1 MKGEK
6 ANVAAQSDE
15 DKDNILFKK
24 LRKLINL
31 IDQLRDCGVNE
42 YIKLPRICSLGTQS
56 SGKSSVLESIV
67 GLDFLPRGDGVVTR
81 RPLEL
86 RLCHINSGDPWA
98 IFEERKGVKFTDFV
112 KVRETIEALT
122 DEVCKTDKNIVDKP
136 IVLNVYSQTCP
147 DLTLVDLPGVT
158 RVPVGNQPKNIEEIT
173 KNMAVRYIDDPL
185 TIILCVIAANSDI
198 ATSDGL
204 KLAKEI
210 DTTGSRTI
218 GVLTK
223 LDIMDA
229 GTDAR
234 KALMGE
240 EIPLKLGYVG
250 VKNRSKQDLVNKIPM
265 SEAARKE
272 KTFFKT
278 HHVYKN
284 MPPGY
289 LGTDILINKLTKI
302 YFKIIRENLPRIVK
316 AINDRVKVAEE
327 ELASLGQPMPT
338 DDAGKM
344 SMLWN
349 MLNEYCDIFRNIL
362 KGKYD
367 NKRLS
372 FLKEEG
378 GYKIKILYKKLLEE
392 FTGDYK
398 ATAGYTD
405 ENINYA
411 LTIHEGD
418 SIPGFPSVDAFI
430 YLLRPQ
436 LEKLKDPI
444 EECFQNVFQYLDYLS
459 GKILEKTF
467 TRFPQAVNDMSDLI
481 SNYLIEERDKTK
493 YIVDSVVDMEINYL
507 FTNDYEYL
515 NNFTTFL
522 PKQQRNNNM
531 PMGGGMQQQGTQGAN
546 NQMNNNMGGPGQ
558 MNMGM
563 NQERPQPPIDAK
575 NVFIREIRNRIEA
588 YFKLIVRNLRD
599 SIPKIMGN
607 YLVKEIEDNMQ
618 IKLYNK
624 LYNAREMTD
633 LLNEPESVAER
644 RKELTAL
651 IKVMRNA
658 QKIIRRDP
666 DLMTVMQI
674 DINDSDIA
682 PKEEQKPQPKT
693 DPFKKEPAKPEPA
706 LKAQPKFEP
715 SKTMPSAA
723 PQKPAADNKKKGG
736 YGNLFG

>member
-1 MKGEK
+1 MSNKK
-6 ANVAAQSDE
+6 DTSKE
-15 DKDNILFKK
+15 DQDNILFQK

-86 RLCHINSGDPWA
+86 RLCHINHGEPWA
-98 IFEERKGVKFTDFV
+98 VFEEVKGEKFTDFN
-112 KVRETIEALT
+112 KVRETIESLT
-122 DEVCKTDKNIVDKP
+122 DKVCVGEKNIVDQP

-158 RVPVGNQPKNIEEIT
+158 RVPVGKQPKNIEEIT
-173 KNMAVRYIDDPL
+173 KNMAKRYVSDPL

-210 DTTGSRTI
+210 DTGGVRTI

-234 KALMGE
+234 KALMNE

-250 VKNRSKQDLVNKIPM
+250 VKNRSKQDLVNKLPM
-265 SEAARKE
+265 SEMVKKE
-272 KTFFKT
+272 KEFFRS
-278 HHVYKN
+278 HPVYKN
-284 MPPGY
+284 MPQGY
-289 LGTDILINKLTKI
+289 LGTDILIQKLTKI
-302 YFKIIRENLPRIVK
+302 YFKIIRDNLPRIIK
-316 AINDRVKVAEE
+316 AINDRMKEAED
-327 ELASLGQPMPT
+327 ELASLGNPMPI

-344 SMLWN
+344 SLLWT
-349 MLNEYCDIFRNIL
+349 MLNEYCNIFRSVL
-362 KGKYD
+362 KGKFD

-372 FLKEEG
+372 FLKDEG

-392 FTGDYK
+392 FTDNFK
-398 ATAGYTD
+398 ATAGYKD
-405 ENINYA
+405 DDINYA

-418 SIPGFPSVDAFI
+418 SIPGFPSVDAFT
-430 YLLRPQ
+430 YLLKPQ
-436 LEKLKDPI
+436 LERLREPI
-444 EECFQNVFQYLDYLS
+444 EECFSEVYQYIDFLS

-467 TRFPQAVNDMSDLI
+467 ARFPQIINDMGDFINNFLVQ
-481 SNYLIEERDKTK
+481 EKDKTK
-493 YIVDSVVDMEINYL
+493 YLIDSVVDMEINYL
-507 FTNDYEYL
+507 FTNDYDYL
-515 NNFTTFL
+515 NNFTTFI
-522 PKQQRNNNM
+522 PKENRQAPGNNIGGQNNNKGGNNNM
-531 PMGGGMQQQGTQGAN
+531 N
-546 NQMNNNMGGPGQ
+546 N
-558 MNMGM
+558 
-563 NQERPQPPIDAK
+563 EIKPQKPLDAK
-575 NVFIREIRNRIEA
+575 NIFITEIRNRIEA

-599 SIPKIMGN
+599 SIPKVMGN
-607 YLVKEIEDNMQ
+607 FLVKEIEENMQ
-618 IKLYNK
+618 LKLYNK

-633 LLNEPESVAER
+633 LLSEPESVAER
-644 RKELTAL
+644 RKELNNM

-658 QKIIRRDP
+658 QKILRRDP

-674 DINDSDIA
+674 NINDSDITNTPENRKA
-682 PKEEQKPQPKT
+682 DEAKKASEKKANKEKEKKEEKPKAPNKT
-693 DPFKKEPAKPEPA
+693 GN
-706 LKAQPKFEP
+706 
-715 SKTMPSAA
+715 
-723 PQKPAADNKKKGG
+723 ADKKKGFS
-736 YGNLFG
+736 NLFG

>member
-1 MKGEK
+1 MSKDTG
-6 ANVAAQSDE
+6 DD
-15 DKDNILFKK
+15 DKDNVLFKK

-86 RLCHINSGDPWA
+86 RLCHINSGQPWA
-98 IFEERKGVKFTDFV
+98 VFEERKGVKFTDFV

-122 DEVCKTDKNIVDKP
+122 DEVCKTNKNIIDKP

-158 RVPVGNQPKNIEEIT
+158 RVPIGDQPKNIEQIT
-173 KNMAVRYIDDPL
+173 KDMARRYVEDPL

-204 KLAKEI
+204 MLAKDI
-210 DTTGSRTI
+210 DVAGTRTL

-229 GTDAR
+229 GTDA
-234 KALMGE
+234 KKVLMNE

-250 VKNRSKQDLVNKIPM
+250 VKNRSKQDLINKLSM
-265 SEAARKE
+265 AETQRKE
-272 KTFFKT
+272 REFFKT
-278 HHVYKN
+278 HPVYKN
-284 MPPGY
+284 LPAGH
-289 LGTDILINKLTKI
+289 LGTEVLINKLTKI
-302 YFKIIRENLPRIVK
+302 YFRIIRENLPRIVK
-316 AINDRVKVAEE
+316 AINDRVKTAEE
-327 ELASLGQPMPT
+327 ELQGLGQPMPT

-349 MLNEYCDIFRNIL
+349 MINEYCDVFRKVL
-362 KGKYD
+362 QGKYN
-367 NKRLS
+367 NKRVN
-372 FLKEEG
+372 FLEGEG
-378 GYKIKILYKKLLEE
+378 GFKIKILYKKLLEE

-444 EECFQNVFQYLDYLS
+444 EECFQEVFQYLDFLS
-459 GKILEKTF
+459 GKIMEKTF
-467 TRFPQAVNDMSDLI
+467 TRFPQAINDMTDLV
-481 SNYLIEERDKTK
+481 SNYLMEERDKTK
-493 YIVDSVVDMEINYL
+493 YLIDSVVDMEINYL
-507 FTNDYEYL
+507 FTNDYDYL
-515 NNFTTFL
+515 NNFTTFI
-522 PKQQRNNNM
+522 PKQARQSQVMNDNKGDGKGGNNNL
-531 PMGGGMQQQGTQGAN
+531 N
-546 NQMNNNMGGPGQ
+546 N
-558 MNMGM
+558 
-563 NQERPQPPIDAK
+563 EIKPQPPIDAK
-575 NVFIREIRNRIEA
+575 NIFINEIRNRIEA

-607 YLVKEIEDNMQ
+607 YLVKEIEENMQ
-618 IKLYNK
+618 LKLYNK

-633 LLNEPESVAER
+633 LLSEPESVAER
-644 RKELTAL
+644 RKELNEM

-658 QKIIRRDP
+658 QKILRRDP

-674 DINDSDIA
+674 NISDNDITNTQASKK
-682 PKEEQKPQPKT
+682 KEEPKKIEKKDSKPAEKPKA
-693 DPFKKEPAKPEPA
+693 PPAKPSPA
-706 LKAQPKFEP
+706 PEG
-715 SKTMPSAA
+715 
-723 PQKPAADNKKKGG
+723 DKKKKG

>member
-1 MKGEK
+1 MSKDTTKDTKKEEQGDDSD
-6 ANVAAQSDE
+6 NV
-15 DKDNILFKK
+15 LFKK

-31 IDQLRDCGVNE
+31 IDQLRDVGVNE

-86 RLCHINSGDPWA
+86 RLCHISTGEPWA
-98 IFEERKGVKFTDFV
+98 VFEERKGKKFTDFI

-122 DEVCKTDKNIVDKP
+122 DEVCGKDKNILDKP

-158 RVPVGNQPKNIEEIT
+158 RVPIEGQPKNIEEIT
-173 KNMAVRYIDDPL
+173 KNMAIRYIEDPL

-210 DTTGSRTI
+210 DTTGSRTL

-234 KALMGE
+234 KALMNE

-250 VKNRSKQDLVNKIPM
+250 VKNRSKLDLNNKISM
-265 SEAARKE
+265 AETAKKE
-272 KTFFKT
+272 KEFFRT
-278 HHVYKN
+278 HPVYKN
-284 MPPGY
+284 LPAGH
-289 LGTDILINKLTKI
+289 LGTNVLINKLTKI

-316 AINDRVKVAEE
+316 AINERLKTAEE
-327 ELASLGQPMPT
+327 ELAGLGQPMPT

-344 SMLWN
+344 SLLWN
-349 MLNEYCDIFRNIL
+349 MINEYCDIFRNIL
-362 KGKYD
+362 QGRYS

-372 FLKEEG
+372 FLEGEG
-378 GYKIKILYKKLLEE
+378 GFRIKKFFKDLLVE
-392 FTGDYK
+392 FTSADYK
-398 ATAGYTD
+398 ATKEYDD
-405 ENINYA
+405 EKIDYA

-444 EECFQNVFQYLDYLS
+444 EDCFNNVFQYIDYLS

-467 TRFPQAVNDMSDLI
+467 TRFPQAVNDMTDLVT
-481 SNYLIEERDKTK
+481 NYLVEERDKTK

-507 FTNDYEYL
+507 FTNDKEYL
-515 NNFTTFL
+515 ENFTAFI
-522 PKQQRNNNM
+522 PKHQRQQPQQQQMGNNNM
-531 PMGGGMQQQGTQGAN
+531 NNKGQNQGQGQQDIN
-546 NQMNNNMGGPGQ
+546 
-558 MNMGM
+558 
-563 NQERPQPPIDAK
+563 EIKPQKLDAK
-575 NVFIREIRNRIEA
+575 KLFIKEIRNRIEA

-599 SIPKIMGN
+599 MIPKIMGN
-607 YLVKEIEDNMQ
+607 YLIKEIEENMQ
-618 IKLYNK
+618 LKLYNK
-624 LYNAREMTD
+624 LYNAKEMTD

-644 RKELTAL
+644 RKELNDM

-674 DINDSDIA
+674 NINDSDITSNKETKA
-682 PKEEQKPQPKT
+682 KEE
-693 DPFKKEPAKPEPA
+693 KKDDKAKG
-706 LKAQPKFEP
+706 
-715 SKTMPSAA
+715 
-723 PQKPAADNKKKGG
+723 KKQNF
-736 YGNLFG
+736 GNLFG

>member
-1 MKGEK
+1 MSKDTG
-6 ANVAAQSDE
+6 D

-24 LRKLINL
+24 LRKLISL

-86 RLCHINSGDPWA
+86 RLCHINSGEPWA
-98 IFEERKGVKFTDFV
+98 IFEERKGQKFTDFI

-122 DEVCKTDKNIVDKP
+122 DEICNKNKNIIDKP

-158 RVPVGNQPKNIEEIT
+158 RVPIGDQPKNIEQIT
-173 KNMAVRYIDDPL
+173 KDMARRYAEDPL

-204 KLAKEI
+204 MLAKEI
-210 DTTGSRTI
+210 DTSGSRTI

-234 KALMGE
+234 KVLLNE

-250 VKNRSKQDLVNKIPM
+250 VKNRSKQDLINKLSM
-265 SEAARKE
+265 AETSRKE
-272 KTFFKT
+272 REFFKS
-278 HHVYKN
+278 HPSYKN
-284 MPPGY
+284 LPSGL
-289 LGTDILINKLTKI
+289 LGTDVLINKLTKI
-302 YFKIIRENLPRIVK
+302 YFRIIRENLPRIIK
-316 AINDRVKVAEE
+316 AINDRVKTADE
-327 ELASLGQPMPT
+327 ELQSLGQPMPT

-344 SMLWN
+344 SLLWN
-349 MLNEYCDIFRNIL
+349 MINEYCDIFRKVL
-362 KGKYD
+362 QGKCN
-367 NKRLS
+367 NKNLS
-372 FLKEEG
+372 FLEGEG
-378 GYKIKILYKKLLEE
+378 GFKIKILYKKLLEE
-392 FTGDYK
+392 FTGTYK

-444 EECFQNVFQYLDYLS
+444 EECFQNVFQYLDFLS

-467 TRFPQAVNDMSDLI
+467 TRFPQAINDMTDLVT
-481 SNYLIEERDKTK
+481 NYLIEERDKTK
-493 YIVDSVVDMEINYL
+493 YIIDSIVEMEINYL
-507 FTNDYEYL
+507 FTNDFDYL
-515 NNFTTFL
+515 NNFTTFI
-522 PKQQRNNNM
+522 PKHQRPMNPNNNT
-531 PMGGGMQQQGTQGAN
+531 GNN
-546 NQMNNNMGGPGQ
+546 NQSGQAQGSGPNQNNNDY
-558 MNMGM
+558 NFK
-563 NQERPQPPIDAK
+563 PIDAK
-575 NVFIREIRNRIEA
+575 NIFINEIRNRIEA

-607 YLVKEIEDNMQ
+607 FLVKEIQENMQ
-618 IKLYNK
+618 LKLYNK
-624 LYNAREMTD
+624 LYNAREITD
-633 LLNEPESVAER
+633 LLSEPESVAER
-644 RKELTAL
+644 RKELTEL
-651 IKVMRNA
+651 IKVMKNA

-666 DLMTVMQI
+666 DLMSVMQI
-674 DINDSDIA
+674 NINDDDITAQKPNKGKKEEPKIA
-682 PKEEQKPQPKT
+682 PPKAQEPPKGQQNKPQ
-693 DPFKKEPAKPEPA
+693 D
-706 LKAQPKFEP
+706 
-715 SKTMPSAA
+715 
-723 PQKPAADNKKKGG
+723 KKKT

>member
-1 MKGEK
+1 MSKDTG
-6 ANVAAQSDE
+6 DD
-15 DKDNILFKK
+15 DKDNVLFKK

-86 RLCHINSGDPWA
+86 RLCHINSGQPWA
-98 IFEERKGVKFTDFV
+98 VFEERKGVKFTDFV

-122 DEVCKTDKNIVDKP
+122 DEVCKTNKNIIDKP

-158 RVPVGNQPKNIEEIT
+158 RVPIGDQPKNIEQIT
-173 KNMAVRYIDDPL
+173 KDMARRYVEDPL

-204 KLAKEI
+204 MLAKDI
-210 DTTGSRTI
+210 DVAGTRTL

-229 GTDAR
+229 GTDA
-234 KALMGE
+234 KKVLMNE

-250 VKNRSKQDLVNKIPM
+250 VKNRSKQDLNNKISM
-265 SEAARKE
+265 AETQRKE
-272 KTFFKT
+272 REFFKT
-278 HHVYKN
+278 HPVYKN
-284 MPPGY
+284 LPAGH
-289 LGTDILINKLTKI
+289 LGTEVLINKLTKI
-302 YFKIIRENLPRIVK
+302 YFRIIRENLPRIVK
-316 AINDRVKVAEE
+316 AINDRVKTAEE
-327 ELASLGQPMPT
+327 ELQGLGQPMPT

-349 MLNEYCDIFRNIL
+349 MINEYCDVFRKVL
-362 KGKYD
+362 QGKYN
-367 NKRLS
+367 NKRVN
-372 FLKEEG
+372 FLEGEG
-378 GYKIKILYKKLLEE
+378 GFKIKILYKKLLEE

-398 ATAGYTD
+398 ATAGYND

-444 EECFQNVFQYLDYLS
+444 EECFQEVFQYLDFLS
-459 GKILEKTF
+459 GKIMEKTF
-467 TRFPQAVNDMSDLI
+467 TRFPQAINDMTDLV
-481 SNYLIEERDKTK
+481 SNYLMEERDKTK
-493 YIVDSVVDMEINYL
+493 YLIDSVVDMEINYL
-507 FTNDYEYL
+507 FTNDYDYL
-515 NNFTTFL
+515 NNFTTFI
-522 PKQQRNNNM
+522 PKQARQSQVMNDNKGDGKGGNNNL
-531 PMGGGMQQQGTQGAN
+531 N
-546 NQMNNNMGGPGQ
+546 N
-558 MNMGM
+558 
-563 NQERPQPPIDAK
+563 EIKPQPPIDAK
-575 NVFIREIRNRIEA
+575 NIFINEIRNRIEA

-607 YLVKEIEDNMQ
+607 YLVKEIEENMQ
-618 IKLYNK
+618 LKLYNK

-633 LLNEPESVAER
+633 LLSEPESVAER
-644 RKELTAL
+644 RKELNDM

-658 QKIIRRDP
+658 QKILRRDP

-674 DINDSDIA
+674 NISDNDITSTQA
-682 PKEEQKPQPKT
+682 SKKKEEPKKIEKKDSKPAEKPKA
-693 DPFKKEPAKPEPA
+693 PPAKPSPA
-706 LKAQPKFEP
+706 PEG
-715 SKTMPSAA
+715 
-723 PQKPAADNKKKGG
+723 DKKKKG

>member
-1 MKGEK
+1 MSKDTG
-6 ANVAAQSDE
+6 DD
-15 DKDNILFKK
+15 DKDNVLFKK

-86 RLCHINSGDPWA
+86 RLCHINSGQPWA
-98 IFEERKGVKFTDFV
+98 VFEERKGVKFTDFV

-122 DEVCKTDKNIVDKP
+122 DEVCKTNKNIIDKP

-158 RVPVGNQPKNIEEIT
+158 RVPIGDQPKNIEQIT
-173 KNMAVRYIDDPL
+173 KDMARRYVEDPL

-204 KLAKEI
+204 MLAKDI
-210 DTTGSRTI
+210 DVAGTRTL

-229 GTDAR
+229 GTDA
-234 KALMGE
+234 KKVLMNE

-250 VKNRSKQDLVNKIPM
+250 VKNRSKQDLNNKISM
-265 SEAARKE
+265 AETQRKE
-272 KTFFKT
+272 REFFKS
-278 HHVYKN
+278 HPVYKN
-284 MPPGY
+284 LPAGH
-289 LGTDILINKLTKI
+289 LGTEVLINKLTKI
-302 YFKIIRENLPRIVK
+302 YFRIIRENLPRIVK
-316 AINDRVKVAEE
+316 AINDRVKTAEE
-327 ELASLGQPMPT
+327 ELQSLGQPMPT

-349 MLNEYCDIFRNIL
+349 MINEYCDVFRKVL
-362 KGKYD
+362 QGKYN
-367 NKRLS
+367 NKRVN
-372 FLKEEG
+372 FLEGEG
-378 GYKIKILYKKLLEE
+378 GFKIKILYKKLLEE
-392 FTGDYK
+392 FTDNYK

-444 EECFQNVFQYLDYLS
+444 EECFQEVFQYLDFLS
-459 GKILEKTF
+459 GKIMEKTF
-467 TRFPQAVNDMSDLI
+467 TRFPQAINDMTDLV
-481 SNYLIEERDKTK
+481 SNYLMEERDKTK
-493 YIVDSVVDMEINYL
+493 YLIDSVVDMEINYL
-507 FTNDYEYL
+507 FTNDYDYL
-515 NNFTTFL
+515 NNFTTFI
-522 PKQQRNNNM
+522 PKQKPNQN
-531 PMGGGMQQQGTQGAN
+531 PGGSNDGK
-546 NQMNNNMGGPGQ
+546 GG
-558 MNMGM
+558 NI
-563 NQERPQPPIDAK
+563 NDNKPQPPIDAK
-575 NVFIREIRNRIEA
+575 NIFINEIRNRIEA

-607 YLVKEIEDNMQ
+607 YLVKEIEENMQ
-618 IKLYNK
+618 LKLYNK

-633 LLNEPESVAER
+633 LLSEPESVAER
-644 RKELTAL
+644 RKELNDM
-651 IKVMRNA
+651 IKVMKNA
-658 QKIIRRDP
+658 QKILRRDP

-674 DINDSDIA
+674 NISDSDITNTTA
-682 PKEEQKPQPKT
+682 SKKKEKEEPKKPE
-693 DPFKKEPAKPEPA
+693 KKETKPPAEKPKAPA
-706 LKAQPKFEP
+706 QNPLKP
-715 SKTMPSAA
+715 SPGAT
-723 PQKPAADNKKKGG
+723 DDKKKKG

>member
-1 MKGEK
+1 MSKDTG
-6 ANVAAQSDE
+6 D

-24 LRKLINL
+24 LRKLISL

-86 RLCHINSGDPWA
+86 RLCHINSGEPWA
-98 IFEERKGVKFTDFV
+98 IFEERKGTKFTDFI

-122 DEVCKTDKNIVDKP
+122 DEVCSKNKNIIDKP

-158 RVPVGNQPKNIEEIT
+158 RVPIGDQPKNIEQIT
-173 KNMAVRYIDDPL
+173 KDMARRYAEDPL

-204 KLAKEI
+204 MLAKEI
-210 DTTGSRTI
+210 DTSGSRTI

-234 KALMGE
+234 RVLLNE

-250 VKNRSKQDLVNKIPM
+250 VKNRSKQDLINKLSM
-265 SEAARKE
+265 AETSRKE
-272 KTFFKT
+272 REFFKS
-278 HHVYKN
+278 HPAYKN
-284 MPPGY
+284 LPAGH
-289 LGTDILINKLTKI
+289 LGTDVLINKLTKI
-302 YFKIIRENLPRIVK
+302 YFRIIRENLPRIIK
-316 AINDRVKVAEE
+316 AINDRVKTAEE
-327 ELASLGQPMPT
+327 ELQSLGQPMHT

-344 SMLWN
+344 SLLWN
-349 MLNEYCDIFRNIL
+349 MINEYCDIFRKVL
-362 KGKYD
+362 QGKC
-367 NKRLS
+367 NAKNTS
-372 FLKEEG
+372 FLDGEG
-378 GYKIKILYKKLLEE
+378 GFKIKILYKKLLEQ

-444 EECFQNVFQYLDYLS
+444 EECFQNVFQYLDFLS

-467 TRFPQAVNDMSDLI
+467 TRFPQAINDMTDLVT
-481 SNYLIEERDKTK
+481 NYLIEERDKTK
-493 YIVDSVVDMEINYL
+493 YLIDSVVEMEINYL
-507 FTNDYEYL
+507 FTNDYDYL
-515 NNFTTFL
+515 NNYTTFI
-522 PKQQRNNNM
+522 PKHQRPQQ
-531 PMGGGMQQQGTQGAN
+531 
-546 NQMNNNMGGPGQ
+546 NNMGNNNQGQVPGQ
-558 MNMGM
+558 NQANMN
-563 NQERPQPPIDAK
+563 NEIKPVPPIDAK
-575 NVFIREIRNRIEA
+575 NIFIKEIRNRIEA

-607 YLVKEIEDNMQ
+607 FLVKEIQENMQ
-618 IKLYNK
+618 LKLYNK

-633 LLNEPESVAER
+633 LLSEPESVAER
-644 RKELTAL
+644 RKELTEL

-674 DINDSDIA
+674 NINDSDITAQQPSKQKEEPKKDTKKTA
-682 PKEEQKPQPKT
+682 PKPELFKTTVEQPKQTTQKT
-693 DPFKKEPAKPEPA
+693 DA
-706 LKAQPKFEP
+706 
-715 SKTMPSAA
+715 
-723 PQKPAADNKKKGG
+723 KKKN

>member
-1 MKGEK
+1 MSKDTG
-6 ANVAAQSDE
+6 D

-86 RLCHINSGDPWA
+86 RLCHINHGEPWA
-98 IFEERKGVKFTDFV
+98 IFEERKGVKFTDFI

-122 DEVCKTDKNIVDKP
+122 DEVCKTEKNIVDKP

-147 DLTLVDLPGVT
+147 DLTLVHLPGVT
-158 RVPVGNQPKNIEEIT
+158 RVPVGKQPKNIEQIT
-173 KNMAVRYIDDPL
+173 KEMARRYIEDPL

-210 DTTGSRTI
+210 DTSGTRTL

-229 GTDAR
+229 GTDAK
-234 KALMGE
+234 KALLNE
-240 EIPLKLGYVG
+240 EIPLRLGYVG
-250 VKNRSKQDLVNKIPM
+250 VKNRSKQDLNNKLSM
-265 SEAARKE
+265 AESSRKE
-272 KTFFKT
+272 REFFKS
-278 HHVYKN
+278 HPVYKN
-284 MPPGY
+284 LPAGH
-289 LGTDILINKLTKI
+289 LGTDVLINKLTKI
-302 YFKIIRENLPRIVK
+302 YFKIIRENLPRIIK
-316 AINDRVKVAEE
+316 AINDRVKQAEE
-327 ELASLGQPMPT
+327 ELQGLGQPMPT

-344 SMLWN
+344 SLLWN
-349 MLNEYCDIFRNIL
+349 MINEYCDIFRNIL
-362 KGKYD
+362 QGKYN
-367 NKRLS
+367 NKRLT
-372 FLKEEG
+372 FLEGEG
-378 GYKIKILYKKLLEE
+378 GFKIKILYKKLLEE

-398 ATAGYTD
+398 ATNGYSD
-405 ENINYA
+405 EDINYA

-436 LEKLKDPI
+436 LEKLREPI
-444 EECFQNVFQYLDYLS
+444 EECFNNVFQYLDFLS

-467 TRFPQAVNDMSDLI
+467 IRFPQAINDLTDLVT
-481 SNYLIEERDKTK
+481 NYLLEEREKTK
-493 YIVDSVVDMEINYL
+493 YLVDSIVDMEINYL
-507 FTNDYEYL
+507 FTNDPEYL
-515 NNFTTFL
+515 NNFTTFI
-522 PKQQRNNNM
+522 PKHQRQQMNQNNNQ
-531 PMGGGMQQQGTQGAN
+531 PNN
-546 NQMNNNMGGPGQ
+546 NQMNN
-558 MNMGM
+558 
-563 NQERPQPPIDAK
+563 EIKPQPPIDGK
-575 NVFIREIRNRIEA
+575 TLFIKEIRNRIEA

-607 YLVKEIEDNMQ
+607 FLVKEIEDNMQ
-618 IKLYNK
+618 LKLYNK

-633 LLNEPESVAER
+633 LLSEPESIAER
-644 RKELTAL
+644 RKELNEL

-666 DLMTVMQI
+666 DLMSVMEI
-674 DINDSDIA
+674 NINDSDITGTQNQKA
-682 PKEEQKPQPKT
+682 EKRQSKLDLSQTKTLQHTNEPPKLAVNKNNSTKKPT
-693 DPFKKEPAKPEPA
+693 
-706 LKAQPKFEP
+706 
-715 SKTMPSAA
+715 
-723 PQKPAADNKKKGG
+723 

>member
-1 MKGEK
+1 MSKDT
-6 ANVAAQSDE
+6 NDE
-15 DKDNILFKK
+15 NDNILFKK

-42 YIKLPRICSLGTQS
+42 YIKLPRICSFGTQS

-86 RLCHINSGDPWA
+86 RLCHINSGQPWA
-98 IFEERKGVKFTDFV
+98 IFEERKGKKFTDFIE
-112 KVRETIEALT
+112 VRKTIEALT
-122 DEVCKTDKNIVDKP
+122 DEVCGKECNILDKP

-158 RVPVGNQPKNIEEIT
+158 RVPIKGQPANIEEVT
-173 KNMAVRYIDDPL
+173 KNMCRRYADDPL

-210 DTTGSRTI
+210 DTTGSRTL

-234 KALMGE
+234 KALMNE

-250 VKNRSKQDLVNKIPM
+250 VKNRSKQDLIDKIPM
-265 SEAARKE
+265 AEASRKE
-272 KTFFKT
+272 REFFKS
-278 HHVYKN
+278 HPAYKN
-284 MPPGY
+284 LPAGH
-289 LGTDILINKLTKI
+289 LGTDVLINKLTKI
-302 YFKIIRENLPRIVK
+302 YFRIIRENLPRIIK
-316 AINDRVKVAEE
+316 AINDRVKTAEE
-327 ELASLGQPMPT
+327 ELAGLGQPMPT

-344 SMLWN
+344 SLLWN
-349 MLNEYCDIFRNIL
+349 MINEYCDIFRKVLQGKFNN
-362 KGKYD
+362 KGQ
-367 NKRLS
+367 S
-372 FLKEEG
+372 FLEGEG
-378 GYKIKILYKKLLEE
+378 GFKIKILYKKLLEE
-392 FTGDYK
+392 FTGNYK
-398 ATAGYTD
+398 ATAGYKD
-405 ENINYA
+405 EEINYA

-444 EECFQNVFQYLDYLS
+444 EECFQEVFQYLDFLS

-467 TRFPQAVNDMSDLI
+467 TRFPQAVNDMSDLV
-481 SNYLIEERDKTK
+481 SNYLMEERDKTK
-493 YIVDSVVDMEINYL
+493 YLIDSIVEMEINYL
-507 FTNDYEYL
+507 FTNDYDYL
-515 NNFTTFL
+515 NNYTTFI
-522 PKQQRNNNM
+522 PKQSQQNMSNSPSGSDINNKNNINNNNNM
-531 PMGGGMQQQGTQGAN
+531 NNDIKPQQ
-546 NQMNNNMGGPGQ
+546 PF
-558 MNMGM
+558 
-563 NQERPQPPIDAK
+563 DAK
-575 NVFIREIRNRIEA
+575 TIFIKEIRNRIEA

-607 YLVKEIEDNMQ
+607 FLVKEIQENMQ
-618 IKLYNK
+618 LKLYNK

-633 LLNEPESVAER
+633 LLNEPESIAER
-644 RKELTAL
+644 RKELNDM

-674 DINDSDIA
+674 NINDSDIT
-682 PKEEQKPQPKT
+682 PSKPEKENKKKEEKKQPIEKKDSKPVSEKPK
-693 DPFKKEPAKPEPA
+693 PATPA
-706 LKAQPKFEP
+706 LKP
-715 SKTMPSAA
+715 
-723 PQKPAADNKKKGG
+723 PAGGEKKKNF
-736 YGNLFG
+736 GNLFG

>member
-1 MKGEK
+1 MSKDTG
-6 ANVAAQSDE
+6 DD
-15 DKDNILFKK
+15 DKDNVLFKK

-86 RLCHINSGDPWA
+86 RLCHINSGQPWA
-98 IFEERKGVKFTDFV
+98 VFEERKGVKFTDFV

-122 DEVCKTDKNIVDKP
+122 DEVCKTNKNIIDKP

-158 RVPVGNQPKNIEEIT
+158 RVPIGDQPKNIEQIT
-173 KNMAVRYIDDPL
+173 KDMARRYVEDPL

-204 KLAKEI
+204 MLAKDI
-210 DTTGSRTI
+210 DVAGTRTL

-229 GTDAR
+229 GTDA
-234 KALMGE
+234 KKVLMNE

-250 VKNRSKQDLVNKIPM
+250 VKNRSKQDLNNKISM
-265 SEAARKE
+265 AETQRKE
-272 KTFFKT
+272 REFFKT
-278 HHVYKN
+278 HPVYKN
-284 MPPGY
+284 LPAGH
-289 LGTDILINKLTKI
+289 LGTEVLINKLTKI
-302 YFKIIRENLPRIVK
+302 YFRIIRENLPRIVK
-316 AINDRVKVAEE
+316 AINDRVKTAEE
-327 ELASLGQPMPT
+327 ELQGLGQPMPT

-349 MLNEYCDIFRNIL
+349 MINEYCDVFRKVL
-362 KGKYD
+362 QGKYN
-367 NKRLS
+367 NKRVN
-372 FLKEEG
+372 FLEGEG
-378 GYKIKILYKKLLEE
+378 GFKIKILYKKLLEE

-444 EECFQNVFQYLDYLS
+444 EECFQEVFQYLDFLS
-459 GKILEKTF
+459 GKIMEKTF
-467 TRFPQAVNDMSDLI
+467 TRFPQAINDMTDLV
-481 SNYLIEERDKTK
+481 SNYLMEERDKTK
-493 YIVDSVVDMEINYL
+493 YLIDSVVDMEINYL
-507 FTNDYEYL
+507 FTNDYDYL
-515 NNFTTFL
+515 NNFTTFI
-522 PKQQRNNNM
+522 PKQTRQSQVMNDNKGDGKGGNNNL
-531 PMGGGMQQQGTQGAN
+531 N
-546 NQMNNNMGGPGQ
+546 N
-558 MNMGM
+558 
-563 NQERPQPPIDAK
+563 EIKPQPPIDAK
-575 NVFIREIRNRIEA
+575 NIFINEIRNRIEA

-607 YLVKEIEDNMQ
+607 YLVKEIEENMQ
-618 IKLYNK
+618 LKLYNK

-633 LLNEPESVAER
+633 LLSEPESVAER
-644 RKELTAL
+644 RKELNEM

-658 QKIIRRDP
+658 QKILRRDP

-674 DINDSDIA
+674 NISDNDITSTQA
-682 PKEEQKPQPKT
+682 SKKKEEPKKIEKKDSKPVAEKPKA
-693 DPFKKEPAKPEPA
+693 PPAKPSPA
-706 LKAQPKFEP
+706 PEE
-715 SKTMPSAA
+715 
-723 PQKPAADNKKKGG
+723 NKKKKG

>member
-1 MKGEK
+1 MSKDTGEYND
-6 ANVAAQSDE
+6 NV
-15 DKDNILFKK
+15 LFKK

-86 RLCHINSGDPWA
+86 RLNHINSGEPWA
-98 IFEERKGVKFTDFV
+98 IFEERKGTKFTDFI

-122 DEVCKTDKNIVDKP
+122 DEVCKTNKNIVDKP
-136 IVLNVYSQTCP
+136 IVLNVYSKTCP

-158 RVPVGNQPKNIEEIT
+158 RVPIGDQPKNIEQIT
-173 KNMAVRYIDDPL
+173 KDMCRRYAEDPL

-204 KLAKEI
+204 MLAKEI

-229 GTDAR
+229 GTDA
-234 KALMGE
+234 KKTLMNE
-240 EIPLKLGYVG
+240 EIPLRLGYVG
-250 VKNRSKQDLVNKIPM
+250 VKNRSKQDLINKLSM
-265 SEAARKE
+265 EETTRKE
-272 KTFFKT
+272 KEFFKS
-278 HHVYKN
+278 HPVYKN
-284 MPPGY
+284 IPPGH
-289 LGTDILINKLTKI
+289 LGTDVLINKLTKI
-302 YFKIIRENLPRIVK
+302 YFKIIRENLPRIIK
-316 AINDRVKVAEE
+316 AINERLKTAEE
-327 ELASLGQPMPT
+327 ELQGLGQPMPT

-349 MLNEYCDIFRNIL
+349 MINEYCDIFRKVL
-362 KGKYD
+362 QGKYN
-367 NKRLS
+367 NKRLN
-372 FLKEEG
+372 FLEGEG
-378 GYKIKILYKKLLEE
+378 GFKIKILYKKLLEE

-398 ATAGYTD
+398 ATKGYTD

-444 EECFQNVFQYLDYLS
+444 EECFQNVFQYLDFLS

-467 TRFPQAVNDMSDLI
+467 TRFPQAINDMTDLVT
-481 SNYLIEERDKTK
+481 NYLIEERDKTK
-493 YIVDSVVDMEINYL
+493 YLIDSVVEMEINYL
-507 FTNDYEYL
+507 FTNDAEYL
-515 NNFTTFL
+515 NNFTTFI
-522 PKQQRNNNM
+522 PKNQRPVAPNN
-531 PMGGGMQQQGTQGAN
+531 PPGQPGQPGQGAGN
-546 NQMNNNMGGPGQ
+546 NQN
-558 MNMGM
+558 
-563 NQERPQPPIDAK
+563 EIRPQPPIDAK
-575 NVFIREIRNRIEA
+575 TLFVKEIRNRIEA

-599 SIPKIMGN
+599 SIPKLMGN
-607 YLVKEIEDNMQ
+607 YLIKEIEENMQ
-618 IKLYNK
+618 LKLYNK
-624 LYNAREMTD
+624 LYNAREITD
-633 LLNEPESVAER
+633 LLSEPESVAER
-644 RKELTAL
+644 RKELNDM

-666 DLMTVMQI
+666 DLMSVMQI
-674 DINDSDIA
+674 NINDEDI
-682 PKEEQKPQPKT
+682 T
-693 DPFKKEPAKPEPA
+693 
-706 LKAQPKFEP
+706 
-715 SKTMPSAA
+715 SH
-723 PQKPAADNKKKGG
+723 AADNKGKKEEPKKEAPKTTAPAKPALTKNPSTGGKKGG

>member
-1 MKGEK
+1 MSKDT
-6 ANVAAQSDE
+6 NDE
-15 DKDNILFKK
+15 NDNILFKK

-42 YIKLPRICSLGTQS
+42 YIKLPRICSFGTQS

-86 RLCHINSGDPWA
+86 RLCHINSGQPWA
-98 IFEERKGVKFTDFV
+98 IFEERKGKKFTDFIE
-112 KVRETIEALT
+112 VRKTIEALT
-122 DEVCKTDKNIVDKP
+122 DEVCGKECNILDKP

-158 RVPVGNQPKNIEEIT
+158 RVPIKGQPANIEEVT
-173 KNMAVRYIDDPL
+173 KNMCRRYADDPL

-210 DTTGSRTI
+210 DTTGSRTL

-234 KALMGE
+234 KALMNE

-250 VKNRSKQDLVNKIPM
+250 VKNRSKQDLIDKIPM
-265 SEAARKE
+265 AEASRKE
-272 KTFFKT
+272 REFFKS
-278 HHVYKN
+278 HPAYKN
-284 MPPGY
+284 LPAGH
-289 LGTDILINKLTKI
+289 LGTDVLINKLTKI
-302 YFKIIRENLPRIVK
+302 YFRIIRENLPRIIK
-316 AINDRVKVAEE
+316 AINDRVKTAEE
-327 ELASLGQPMPT
+327 ELAGLGQPMPT

-344 SMLWN
+344 SLLWN
-349 MLNEYCDIFRNIL
+349 MINEYCDIFRKVLQGKFNN
-362 KGKYD
+362 KGQ
-367 NKRLS
+367 S
-372 FLKEEG
+372 FLEGEG
-378 GYKIKILYKKLLEE
+378 GFKIKILYKKLLEE
-392 FTGDYK
+392 FTGNYK
-398 ATAGYTD
+398 ATAGYRD
-405 ENINYA
+405 EDINYA

-444 EECFQNVFQYLDYLS
+444 EECFQEVFQYLDFLS

-467 TRFPQAVNDMSDLI
+467 TRFPQAVNDMSDLV
-481 SNYLIEERDKTK
+481 SNYLMEERDKTK
-493 YIVDSVVDMEINYL
+493 YLIDSIVEMEINYL
-507 FTNDYEYL
+507 FTNDYDYL
-515 NNFTTFL
+515 NNYTTFI
-522 PKQQRNNNM
+522 PKQSQQNMSNSPSGSDINNKNNINNNNNM
-531 PMGGGMQQQGTQGAN
+531 NNEIKPQQ
-546 NQMNNNMGGPGQ
+546 PF
-558 MNMGM
+558 
-563 NQERPQPPIDAK
+563 DAK
-575 NVFIREIRNRIEA
+575 TIFIKEIRNRIEA

-607 YLVKEIEDNMQ
+607 FLVKEIQENMQ
-618 IKLYNK
+618 LKLYNK

-633 LLNEPESVAER
+633 LLNEPESIAER
-644 RKELTAL
+644 RKELNDM

-674 DINDSDIA
+674 NINDSDIT
-682 PKEEQKPQPKT
+682 PSKPEKEHKKKEEKKQPIEKKDSKPVSEKI
-693 DPFKKEPAKPEPA
+693 KPATPA
-706 LKAQPKFEP
+706 LKP
-715 SKTMPSAA
+715 
-723 PQKPAADNKKKGG
+723 PAGGEKKKTF
-736 YGNLFG
+736 GNLFG

>member
-1 MKGEK
+1 MSKDT
-6 ANVAAQSDE
+6 NDE
-15 DKDNILFKK
+15 NDNILFKK

-42 YIKLPRICSLGTQS
+42 YIKLPRICSFGTQS

-86 RLCHINSGDPWA
+86 RLCHINSGQPWA
-98 IFEERKGVKFTDFV
+98 IFEERKGKKFTDFIE
-112 KVRETIEALT
+112 VRKTIEALT
-122 DEVCKTDKNIVDKP
+122 DEVCGKECNILDKP

-158 RVPVGNQPKNIEEIT
+158 RVPIKGQPANIEEVT
-173 KNMAVRYIDDPL
+173 KNMCRRYADDPL

-210 DTTGSRTI
+210 DTTGSRTL

-234 KALMGE
+234 KALMNE

-250 VKNRSKQDLVNKIPM
+250 VKNRSKQDLIDKIPM
-265 SEAARKE
+265 AEASRKE
-272 KTFFKT
+272 REFFKS
-278 HHVYKN
+278 HPAYKN
-284 MPPGY
+284 LPAGH
-289 LGTDILINKLTKI
+289 LGTDVLINKLTKI
-302 YFKIIRENLPRIVK
+302 YFRIIRENLPRIIK
-316 AINDRVKVAEE
+316 AINDRVKTAEE
-327 ELASLGQPMPT
+327 ELAGLGQPMPT

-344 SMLWN
+344 SLLWN
-349 MLNEYCDIFRNIL
+349 MINEYCDIFRKVLQGKFNN
-362 KGKYD
+362 KGQ
-367 NKRLS
+367 S
-372 FLKEEG
+372 FLEGEG
-378 GYKIKILYKKLLEE
+378 GFKIKILYKKLLEE
-392 FTGDYK
+392 FTGNYK
-398 ATAGYTD
+398 ATAGYRD
-405 ENINYA
+405 EDINYA

-444 EECFQNVFQYLDYLS
+444 EECFQEVFQYLDFLS

-467 TRFPQAVNDMSDLI
+467 TRFPQAVNDMSDLV
-481 SNYLIEERDKTK
+481 SNYLMEERDKTK
-493 YIVDSVVDMEINYL
+493 YLIDSIVEMEINYL
-507 FTNDYEYL
+507 FTNDYDYL
-515 NNFTTFL
+515 NNYTTFI
-522 PKQQRNNNM
+522 PKQSQQNMSNSPSGSDINNKNNINNNNNM
-531 PMGGGMQQQGTQGAN
+531 NNEIKPQQ
-546 NQMNNNMGGPGQ
+546 PF
-558 MNMGM
+558 
-563 NQERPQPPIDAK
+563 DAK
-575 NVFIREIRNRIEA
+575 TIFIKEIRNRIEA

-607 YLVKEIEDNMQ
+607 FLVKEIQENMQ
-618 IKLYNK
+618 LKLYNK

-633 LLNEPESVAER
+633 LLNEPESIAER
-644 RKELTAL
+644 RKELNDM

-674 DINDSDIA
+674 NINDSDIT
-682 PKEEQKPQPKT
+682 PSKPEKENKKKEEKKQPIEKKDSKPVSEKPK
-693 DPFKKEPAKPEPA
+693 PATPA
-706 LKAQPKFEP
+706 LKP
-715 SKTMPSAA
+715 
-723 PQKPAADNKKKGG
+723 PAGGEKKKNF
-736 YGNLFG
+736 GNLFG

>member
-1 MKGEK
+1 MSKDTG
-6 ANVAAQSDE
+6 DD
-15 DKDNILFKK
+15 DKDNVLFKK

-86 RLCHINSGDPWA
+86 RLCHINSGQPWA
-98 IFEERKGVKFTDFV
+98 VFEERKGVKFTDFV

-122 DEVCKTDKNIVDKP
+122 DEVCKTNKNIIDKP

-158 RVPVGNQPKNIEEIT
+158 RVPIGDQPKNIEQIT
-173 KNMAVRYIDDPL
+173 KDMARRYVEDPL

-204 KLAKEI
+204 MLAKDI
-210 DTTGSRTI
+210 DVAGTRTL

-229 GTDAR
+229 GTDA
-234 KALMGE
+234 KKVLMNE

-250 VKNRSKQDLVNKIPM
+250 VKNRSKQDLNNKISM
-265 SEAARKE
+265 AETQRKE
-272 KTFFKT
+272 REFFKT
-278 HHVYKN
+278 HPVYKN
-284 MPPGY
+284 LPAGH
-289 LGTDILINKLTKI
+289 LGTEVLINKLTKI
-302 YFKIIRENLPRIVK
+302 YFRIIRENLPRIVK
-316 AINDRVKVAEE
+316 AINDRVKTAEE
-327 ELASLGQPMPT
+327 ELQGLGQPMPT

-349 MLNEYCDIFRNIL
+349 MINEYCDVFRKVL
-362 KGKYD
+362 QGKYN
-367 NKRLS
+367 NKRVN
-372 FLKEEG
+372 FLEGEG
-378 GYKIKILYKKLLEE
+378 GFKIKILYKKLLEE

-398 ATAGYTD
+398 ATAGYND

-444 EECFQNVFQYLDYLS
+444 EECFQEVFQYLDFLS
-459 GKILEKTF
+459 GKIMEKTF
-467 TRFPQAVNDMSDLI
+467 TRFPQAINDMTDLV
-481 SNYLIEERDKTK
+481 SNYLMEERDKTK
-493 YIVDSVVDMEINYL
+493 YLIDSVVDMEINYL
-507 FTNDYEYL
+507 FTNDYDYL
-515 NNFTTFL
+515 NDN
-522 PKQQRNNNM
+522 KGDGKGGNNNL
-531 PMGGGMQQQGTQGAN
+531 N
-546 NQMNNNMGGPGQ
+546 N
-558 MNMGM
+558 
-563 NQERPQPPIDAK
+563 EIKPQPPIDAK
-575 NVFIREIRNRIEA
+575 NIFINEIRNRIEA

-607 YLVKEIEDNMQ
+607 YLVKEIEENMQ
-618 IKLYNK
+618 LKLYNK

-633 LLNEPESVAER
+633 LLSEPESVAER
-644 RKELTAL
+644 RKELNEM

-658 QKIIRRDP
+658 QKILRRDP

-674 DINDSDIA
+674 NISDNDITSTQA
-682 PKEEQKPQPKT
+682 SKKKEEPKKIEKKDSKPAEKPKA
-693 DPFKKEPAKPEPA
+693 PPAKPSPA
-706 LKAQPKFEP
+706 PEG
-715 SKTMPSAA
+715 
-723 PQKPAADNKKKGG
+723 DKKKKG

>member
-1 MKGEK
+1 MSKDTG
-6 ANVAAQSDE
+6 DD
-15 DKDNILFKK
+15 DKDNVLFKK

-86 RLCHINSGDPWA
+86 RLCHINSGQPWA
-98 IFEERKGVKFTDFV
+98 VFEERKGVKFTDFV

-122 DEVCKTDKNIVDKP
+122 DEVCKTNKNIIDKP

-158 RVPVGNQPKNIEEIT
+158 RVPIGDQPKNIEQIT
-173 KNMAVRYIDDPL
+173 KDMARRYVEDPL

-204 KLAKEI
+204 MLAKDI
-210 DTTGSRTI
+210 DVAGTRTL

-229 GTDAR
+229 GTDA
-234 KALMGE
+234 KKVLMNE

-250 VKNRSKQDLVNKIPM
+250 VKNRSKQDLNNKISM
-265 SEAARKE
+265 AETQRKE
-272 KTFFKT
+272 REFFKT
-278 HHVYKN
+278 HPVYKN
-284 MPPGY
+284 LPAGH
-289 LGTDILINKLTKI
+289 LGTEVLINKLTKI
-302 YFKIIRENLPRIVK
+302 YFRIIRENLPRIVK
-316 AINDRVKVAEE
+316 AINDRVKTAEE
-327 ELASLGQPMPT
+327 ELQGLGQPMPT

-349 MLNEYCDIFRNIL
+349 MINEYCDVFRKVL
-362 KGKYD
+362 QGKYN
-367 NKRLS
+367 NKRVN
-372 FLKEEG
+372 FLEGEG
-378 GYKIKILYKKLLEE
+378 GFKIKILYKKLLEE

-398 ATAGYTD
+398 ATAGYND

-444 EECFQNVFQYLDYLS
+444 EECFQEVFQYLDFLS
-459 GKILEKTF
+459 GKIMEKTF
-467 TRFPQAVNDMSDLI
+467 TRFPQAINDMTDLV
-481 SNYLIEERDKTK
+481 SNYLMEERDKTK
-493 YIVDSVVDMEINYL
+493 YLIDSVVDMEINYL
-507 FTNDYEYL
+507 FTNDYDYL
-515 NNFTTFL
+515 NNFTTFI
-522 PKQQRNNNM
+522 PKQARQSQVMNDNKGDGKGGNTNLNN
-531 PMGGGMQQQGTQGAN
+531 
-546 NQMNNNMGGPGQ
+546 
-558 MNMGM
+558 
-563 NQERPQPPIDAK
+563 EIKPQPPIDAK
-575 NVFIREIRNRIEA
+575 NIFINEIRNRIEA

-607 YLVKEIEDNMQ
+607 YLVKEIEENMQ
-618 IKLYNK
+618 LKLYNK

-633 LLNEPESVAER
+633 LLSEPESVAER
-644 RKELTAL
+644 RKELNEM

-658 QKIIRRDP
+658 QKILRRDP

-674 DINDSDIA
+674 NISDNDITSTQA
-682 PKEEQKPQPKT
+682 SKKKEEPKKIEKKDSKPAEKPKA
-693 DPFKKEPAKPEPA
+693 PPAKPSPA
-706 LKAQPKFEP
+706 PEG
-715 SKTMPSAA
+715 
-723 PQKPAADNKKKGG
+723 DKKKKG

>member
-1 MKGEK
+1 MSKDTG
-6 ANVAAQSDE
+6 DD
-15 DKDNILFKK
+15 DKDNVLFKK

-86 RLCHINSGDPWA
+86 RLCHINSGQPWA
-98 IFEERKGVKFTDFV
+98 VFEERKGVKFTDFV

-122 DEVCKTDKNIVDKP
+122 DEVCKTNKNIIDKP

-158 RVPVGNQPKNIEEIT
+158 RVPIGDQPKNIEQIT
-173 KNMAVRYIDDPL
+173 KDMARRYVEDPL

-204 KLAKEI
+204 MLAKDI
-210 DTTGSRTI
+210 DVAGTRTL

-229 GTDAR
+229 GTDA
-234 KALMGE
+234 KKVLMNE

-250 VKNRSKQDLVNKIPM
+250 VKNRSKQDLNNKISM
-265 SEAARKE
+265 AETQRKE
-272 KTFFKT
+272 REFFKT
-278 HHVYKN
+278 HPVYKN
-284 MPPGY
+284 LPAGH
-289 LGTDILINKLTKI
+289 LGTEVLINKLTKI
-302 YFKIIRENLPRIVK
+302 YFRIIRENLPRIVK
-316 AINDRVKVAEE
+316 AINDRVKTAEE
-327 ELASLGQPMPT
+327 ELQGLGQPMPT

-349 MLNEYCDIFRNIL
+349 MINEYCDVFRKVL
-362 KGKYD
+362 QGKYN
-367 NKRLS
+367 NKRVN
-372 FLKEEG
+372 FLEGEG
-378 GYKIKILYKKLLEE
+378 GFKIKILYKKLLEE

-398 ATAGYTD
+398 ATAGYSD

-444 EECFQNVFQYLDYLS
+444 EECFQEVFQYLDFLS
-459 GKILEKTF
+459 GKIMEKTF
-467 TRFPQAVNDMSDLI
+467 TRFPQAINDMTDLV
-481 SNYLIEERDKTK
+481 SNYLMEERDKTK
-493 YIVDSVVDMEINYL
+493 YLIDSVVDMEINYL
-507 FTNDYEYL
+507 FTNDYDYL
-515 NNFTTFL
+515 NNFTTFI
-522 PKQQRNNNM
+522 PKQTRQSQVMNDNKGDGKGGNNNL
-531 PMGGGMQQQGTQGAN
+531 N
-546 NQMNNNMGGPGQ
+546 N
-558 MNMGM
+558 
-563 NQERPQPPIDAK
+563 EIKPQPPIDAK
-575 NVFIREIRNRIEA
+575 NIFINEIRNRIEA

-607 YLVKEIEDNMQ
+607 YLVKEIEENMQ
-618 IKLYNK
+618 LKLYNK

-633 LLNEPESVAER
+633 LLSEPESVAER
-644 RKELTAL
+644 RKELNDM

-658 QKIIRRDP
+658 QKILRRDP

-674 DINDSDIA
+674 NISDNDITGTQASKK
-682 PKEEQKPQPKT
+682 KEEPKKIEKKDSKPVVEKPKA
-693 DPFKKEPAKPEPA
+693 PPAKPSPA
-706 LKAQPKFEP
+706 PEG
-715 SKTMPSAA
+715 
-723 PQKPAADNKKKGG
+723 DKKKKG

>member
-1 MKGEK
+1 MSKDTE
-6 ANVAAQSDE
+6 D
-15 DKDNILFKK
+15 DKDNVLFKK

-86 RLCHINSGDPWA
+86 RLCHINSGEPWA
-98 IFEERKGVKFTDFV
+98 IFEERKGTKFTDFV

-122 DEVCKTDKNIVDKP
+122 DEVCKTNKNIIDKP

-158 RVPVGNQPKNIEEIT
+158 RVPIGDQPKNIEEIT
-173 KNMAVRYIDDPL
+173 KNMARRYVDDPL

-204 KLAKEI
+204 MLAKEI
-210 DTTGSRTI
+210 DTSGTRTL

-234 KALMGE
+234 KALMNE

-250 VKNRSKQDLVNKIPM
+250 VKNRSKQDLNNKISM
-265 SEAARKE
+265 AETARKE
-272 KTFFKT
+272 KEFFKS
-278 HHVYKN
+278 HPAYKN
-284 MPPGY
+284 LPAGH
-289 LGTDILINKLTKI
+289 LGTDVLINKLTKI
-302 YFKIIRENLPRIVK
+302 YFRIIRENLPRIVK
-316 AINDRVKVAEE
+316 AINERLKTAEE
-327 ELASLGQPMPT
+327 ELQSLGQPMPT

-344 SMLWN
+344 SLLWN
-349 MLNEYCDIFRNIL
+349 MINEYCDVFRKVL
-362 KGKYD
+362 QGKYN
-367 NKRLS
+367 NKRVN
-372 FLKEEG
+372 FLEGEG
-378 GYKIKILYKKLLEE
+378 GFKIKILYKKLLEE

-398 ATAGYTD
+398 ATAGYSD

-444 EECFQNVFQYLDYLS
+444 EECFQEVFQYLDFLS
-459 GKILEKTF
+459 GKIMEKTF
-467 TRFPQAVNDMSDLI
+467 TRFPQAINDMTDLV
-481 SNYLIEERDKTK
+481 SNYLMEERDKTK
-493 YIVDSVVDMEINYL
+493 YLIDSIVDMEINYL
-507 FTNDYEYL
+507 FTNDYDYL
-515 NNFTTFL
+515 NNFTTFI
-522 PKQQRNNNM
+522 PKSNKPSQNNMSGGNDGKNQGNNNM
-531 PMGGGMQQQGTQGAN
+531 N
-546 NQMNNNMGGPGQ
+546 NEIN
-558 MNMGM
+558 
-563 NQERPQPPIDAK
+563 PQPPVDAK
-575 NVFIREIRNRIEA
+575 NIFIKEIRSRIEA

-607 YLVKEIEDNMQ
+607 YLVKEIEENMQ
-618 IKLYNK
+618 LKLYNK

-633 LLNEPESVAER
+633 LLSEPESVAER
-644 RKELTAL
+644 RKELNDM

-674 DINDSDIA
+674 NINDTDITNTNT
-682 PKEEQKPQPKT
+682 EQKEKT
-693 DPFKKEPAKPEPA
+693 
-706 LKAQPKFEP
+706 
-715 SKTMPSAA
+715 
-723 PQKPAADNKKKGG
+723 DNKKDIKIESKAKSEPIKPALQNKGKG
-736 YGNLFG
+736 SSYTNLFG

>member
-1 MKGEK
+1 MSKDTGEYND
-6 ANVAAQSDE
+6 NV
-15 DKDNILFKK
+15 LFKK

-86 RLCHINSGDPWA
+86 RLNHINSGEPWA
-98 IFEERKGVKFTDFV
+98 IFEERKGTKFTDFI

-122 DEVCKTDKNIVDKP
+122 DEVCKTNKNIVDKP
-136 IVLNVYSQTCP
+136 IVLNVYSKTCP

-158 RVPVGNQPKNIEEIT
+158 RVPIGDQPRNIEQIT
-173 KNMAVRYIDDPL
+173 KDMCRRYAEDPL

-204 KLAKEI
+204 MLAKEI
-210 DTTGSRTI
+210 DTSGSRTI

-234 KALMGE
+234 KTLMNE
-240 EIPLKLGYVG
+240 EIPLRLGYVG
-250 VKNRSKQDLVNKIPM
+250 VKNRSKQDLINKLSM
-265 SEAARKE
+265 EETTRKE
-272 KTFFKT
+272 KEFFKS
-278 HHVYKN
+278 HPVYKN
-284 MPPGY
+284 IPPGH
-289 LGTDILINKLTKI
+289 LGTDVLINKLTKI
-302 YFKIIRENLPRIVK
+302 YFKIIRENLPRIIK
-316 AINDRVKVAEE
+316 AINERLKSAEE
-327 ELASLGQPMPT
+327 ELQGLGQPMPT

-349 MLNEYCDIFRNIL
+349 MINEYCDIFRKVL
-362 KGKYD
+362 QGKYN
-367 NKRLS
+367 NKRLN
-372 FLKEEG
+372 FLEGEG
-378 GYKIKILYKKLLEE
+378 GFKIKILYKKLLEE

-398 ATAGYTD
+398 ATKGYTD

-444 EECFQNVFQYLDYLS
+444 EECFQNVFQYLDFLS

-467 TRFPQAVNDMSDLI
+467 TRFPQAINDMTDLVT
-481 SNYLIEERDKTK
+481 NYLIEERDKTK
-493 YIVDSVVDMEINYL
+493 YLIDSVVEMEINYL
-507 FTNDYEYL
+507 FTNDAEYL
-515 NNFTTFL
+515 NNFTTFI
-522 PKQQRNNNM
+522 PKNQRPVAPNNQ
-531 PMGGGMQQQGTQGAN
+531 PGQPGQPGQGAGN
-546 NQMNNNMGGPGQ
+546 NQN
-558 MNMGM
+558 
-563 NQERPQPPIDAK
+563 EIRPQPPIDAK
-575 NVFIREIRNRIEA
+575 TLFVKEIRNRIEA

-599 SIPKIMGN
+599 SIPKLMGN
-607 YLVKEIEDNMQ
+607 YLIKEIEENMQ
-618 IKLYNK
+618 LKLYNK

-633 LLNEPESVAER
+633 LLCEPESVAER
-644 RKELTAL
+644 RKELNDL

-666 DLMTVMQI
+666 DLMSVMEI
-674 DINDSDIA
+674 NINDSDIA
-682 PKEEQKPQPKT
+682 NAHASAKREEEKKNKDLSKTLPNPKLDSSK
-693 DPFKKEPAKPEPA
+693 PA
-706 LKAQPKFEP
+706 LTKTNSSKKA
-715 SKTMPSAA
+715 T
-723 PQKPAADNKKKGG
+723 

>member
-1 MKGEK
+1 MSKDT
-6 ANVAAQSDE
+6 AE
-15 DKDNILFKK
+15 DKDNVLFKK

-86 RLCHINSGDPWA
+86 RLNHINSGEPWA
-98 IFEERKGVKFTDFV
+98 IFEERKGTKFTDFI

-122 DEVCKTDKNIVDKP
+122 DEICKTNKNIVDKP

-158 RVPVGNQPKNIEEIT
+158 RVPIGDQPKNIEQIT
-173 KNMAVRYIDDPL
+173 KDMARRYAEDPL

-204 KLAKEI
+204 MLAKEI
-210 DTTGSRTI
+210 DVTGSRTL

-234 KALMGE
+234 RALLNE

-250 VKNRSKQDLVNKIPM
+250 VKNRSKQDLINKLSM
-265 SEAARKE
+265 AETSKKE
-272 KTFFKT
+272 REFFKS
-278 HHVYKN
+278 HPVYKN
-284 MPPGY
+284 IPAGH
-289 LGTDILINKLTKI
+289 LGTDVLINKLTKI
-302 YFKIIRENLPRIVK
+302 YFRIIRENLPRIIK
-316 AINDRVKVAEE
+316 AINDRVKTAEE
-327 ELASLGQPMPT
+327 ELQSLGQPMPT

-349 MLNEYCDIFRNIL
+349 MINEYCDIFRNVL
-362 KGKYD
+362 QGKYN

-372 FLKEEG
+372 FLDGEG
-378 GYKIKILYKKLLEE
+378 GFKIKILYKKLLEN

-398 ATAGYTD
+398 ATKGYTD

-436 LEKLKDPI
+436 LEKLRDPI
-444 EECFQNVFQYLDYLS
+444 EECFQSVFQYLDFLS

-467 TRFPQAVNDMSDLI
+467 TRFPQAINDMTDLVT
-481 SNYLIEERDKTK
+481 NYLIEERDKTK
-493 YIVDSVVDMEINYL
+493 YLIDSVVDMEINYL
-507 FTNDYEYL
+507 FTNDYDYL
-515 NNFTTFL
+515 NNFTTFI
-522 PKQQRNNNM
+522 PKSQRPVNTNNNQ
-531 PMGGGMQQQGTQGAN
+531 PGQQGQGGQGAG
-546 NQMNNNMGGPGQ
+546 NNN
-558 MNMGM
+558 N
-563 NQERPQPPIDAK
+563 EIRPQPPIDAK
-575 NVFIREIRNRIEA
+575 SIFIKEIRNRIEA

-607 YLVKEIEDNMQ
+607 YLIKEIEENMQ
-618 IKLYNK
+618 LKLYNK

-633 LLNEPESVAER
+633 LLSEPESVAER
-644 RKELTAL
+644 RKELNDM

-674 DINDSDIA
+674 NINDEDITTHA
-682 PKEEQKPQPKT
+682 KKEEP
-693 DPFKKEPAKPEPA
+693 KKEASKPAPVKAESPKPA
-706 LKAQPKFEP
+706 LAGTK
-715 SKTMPSAA
+715 
-723 PQKPAADNKKKGG
+723 DKKKGG

>member
-1 MKGEK
+1 MSKDT
-6 ANVAAQSDE
+6 NDE
-15 DKDNILFKK
+15 NDNILFKK

-42 YIKLPRICSLGTQS
+42 YIKLPRICSFGTQS

-86 RLCHINSGDPWA
+86 RLCHINSGQPWA
-98 IFEERKGVKFTDFV
+98 IFEERKGKKFTDFIE
-112 KVRETIEALT
+112 VRKTIEALT
-122 DEVCKTDKNIVDKP
+122 DEVCGKECNILDKP

-158 RVPVGNQPKNIEEIT
+158 RVPIKGQPANIEEVT
-173 KNMAVRYIDDPL
+173 KNMCRRYADDPL

-210 DTTGSRTI
+210 DTTGSRTL

-234 KALMGE
+234 KALMNE

-250 VKNRSKQDLVNKIPM
+250 VKNRSKQDLIDKIPM
-265 SEAARKE
+265 AEASRKE
-272 KTFFKT
+272 REFFKS
-278 HHVYKN
+278 HPAYKN
-284 MPPGY
+284 LPAGH
-289 LGTDILINKLTKI
+289 LGTDVLINKLTKI
-302 YFKIIRENLPRIVK
+302 YFRIIRENLPRIIK
-316 AINDRVKVAEE
+316 AINDRVKTAEE
-327 ELASLGQPMPT
+327 ELAGLGQPMPT

-344 SMLWN
+344 SLLWN
-349 MLNEYCDIFRNIL
+349 MINEYCDIFRKVLQGKFNN
-362 KGKYD
+362 KGQ
-367 NKRLS
+367 S
-372 FLKEEG
+372 FLEGEG
-378 GYKIKILYKKLLEE
+378 GFKIKILYKKLLEE
-392 FTGDYK
+392 FTGNYK
-398 ATAGYTD
+398 ATAGYRD
-405 ENINYA
+405 EDINYA

-444 EECFQNVFQYLDYLS
+444 EECFQEVFQYLDFLS

-467 TRFPQAVNDMSDLI
+467 TRFPQAVNDMSDLV
-481 SNYLIEERDKTK
+481 SNYLMEERDKTK
-493 YIVDSVVDMEINYL
+493 YLIDSIVEMEINYL
-507 FTNDYEYL
+507 FTNDYDYL
-515 NNFTTFL
+515 NNYTTFI
-522 PKQQRNNNM
+522 PKQSQQNMSNSPSGSDINNKNNINNNNNM
-531 PMGGGMQQQGTQGAN
+531 NNEIKPQQ
-546 NQMNNNMGGPGQ
+546 PF
-558 MNMGM
+558 
-563 NQERPQPPIDAK
+563 DAK
-575 NVFIREIRNRIEA
+575 TIFIKEIRNRIEA

-607 YLVKEIEDNMQ
+607 FLVKEIQENMQ
-618 IKLYNK
+618 LKLYNK

-633 LLNEPESVAER
+633 LLNEPESIAER
-644 RKELTAL
+644 RKELNDM

-674 DINDSDIA
+674 NINDSDIT
-682 PKEEQKPQPKT
+682 PSKPEKENK
-693 DPFKKEPAKPEPA
+693 KKEDKKQPNEKKDSKPVSEKIKPATPA
-706 LKAQPKFEP
+706 LKP
-715 SKTMPSAA
+715 
-723 PQKPAADNKKKGG
+723 PAGGDKKKTF
-736 YGNLFG
+736 GNLFG

>member
-1 MKGEK
+1 MSKDT
-6 ANVAAQSDE
+6 AD
-15 DKDNILFKK
+15 DKDNVLFRK

-86 RLCHINSGDPWA
+86 RLCHINHGEPWA
-98 IFEERKGVKFTDFV
+98 IFEERKGVKFTDFI

-122 DEVCKTDKNIVDKP
+122 DEVCKTNKNIIDKP

-158 RVPVGNQPKNIEEIT
+158 RVPIGDQPKNIEEIT
-173 KNMAVRYIDDPL
+173 KNMARRYAEDPL

-204 KLAKEI
+204 MLAKEI
-210 DTTGSRTI
+210 DTSGTRTL

-234 KALMGE
+234 KVLMNE

-250 VKNRSKQDLVNKIPM
+250 VKNRSKQDLINKLSM
-265 SEAARKE
+265 AETSKKE
-272 KTFFKT
+272 KEFFKS
-278 HHVYKN
+278 HPAYKN
-284 MPPGY
+284 LPAGH
-289 LGTDILINKLTKI
+289 LGTDVLINKLTKI
-302 YFKIIRENLPRIVK
+302 YFRIIRENLPRIVK
-316 AINDRVKVAEE
+316 AINERLKTAED
-327 ELASLGQPMPT
+327 ELLSLGQPMPT

-344 SMLWN
+344 SLLWN
-349 MLNEYCDIFRNIL
+349 MINEYCDVFRKVL
-362 KGKYD
+362 QGKV
-367 NKRLS
+367 NNRRVN
-372 FLKEEG
+372 FLEGEG
-378 GYKIKILYKKLLEE
+378 GFKIKILYKKLLEE
-392 FTGDYK
+392 FTDNYK
-398 ATAGYTD
+398 ATAGYRD
-405 ENINYA
+405 EDINYA

-444 EECFQNVFQYLDYLS
+444 EECFQEVFQYLDFLS
-459 GKILEKTF
+459 GKIMEKTF
-467 TRFPQAVNDMSDLI
+467 TRFPQAINDMTDLV
-481 SNYLIEERDKTK
+481 SNYLAEERDKTK
-493 YIVDSVVDMEINYL
+493 YLIDSIVDMEINYL
-507 FTNDYEYL
+507 FTNDYDYL
-515 NNFTTFL
+515 NNFTTFI
-522 PKQQRNNNM
+522 PKQTRQSQGGNDGKGNNLN
-531 PMGGGMQQQGTQGAN
+531 
-546 NQMNNNMGGPGQ
+546 
-558 MNMGM
+558 
-563 NQERPQPPIDAK
+563 EIKPQPPMDAK
-575 NVFIREIRNRIEA
+575 NIFITEIRNRIEA

-599 SIPKIMGN
+599 SIPKVMGN
-607 YLVKEIEDNMQ
+607 FLVKEIQENMQ
-618 IKLYNK
+618 LKLYNK

-633 LLNEPESVAER
+633 LLSEPEHIAER
-644 RKELTAL
+644 RKELNDM

-674 DINDSDIA
+674 NINDSDITNTPENRKSDEA
-682 PKEEQKPQPKT
+682 KKTNEKKEKKETKEEKPKNPPKT
-693 DPFKKEPAKPEPA
+693 PANNE
-706 LKAQPKFEP
+706 Q
-715 SKTMPSAA
+715 
-723 PQKPAADNKKKGG
+723 KKKGFS
-736 YGNLFG
+736 NLFG

>member
-1 MKGEK
+1 MSKE
-6 ANVAAQSDE
+6 VED

-86 RLCHINSGDPWA
+86 RLCHINSGEPWA
-98 IFEERKGVKFTDFV
+98 VFEERKGKKFTDFV

-122 DEVCKTDKNIVDKP
+122 DEVCGKDKNILDKP

-158 RVPVGNQPKNIEEIT
+158 RVPIEGQPKNIEEIT
-173 KNMAVRYIDDPL
+173 KNMAIRYIEDPL

-210 DTTGSRTI
+210 DTTGSRTL
-218 GVLTK
+218 GVLIK

-229 GTDAR
+229 GTDAK
-234 KALMGE
+234 KALMNE

-250 VKNRSKQDLVNKIPM
+250 VKNRSKLDLNNKISM
-265 SEAARKE
+265 AETARKE
-272 KTFFKT
+272 KEFFKT
-278 HHVYKN
+278 HPVYKN
-284 MPPGY
+284 LPAGL
-289 LGTDILINKLTKI
+289 LGTSVLINKLTKI

-316 AINDRVKVAEE
+316 AINDRVKTAEE

-344 SMLWN
+344 SLLWN
-349 MLNEYCDIFRNIL
+349 MINEYCDTFRKVL
-362 KGKYD
+362 QGKY
-367 NKRLS
+367 NNQRLS
-372 FLKEEG
+372 FLEGEG
-378 GYKIKILYKKLLEE
+378 GFKIKILYKKLLEE
-392 FTGDYK
+392 FSENYK
-398 ATAGYTD
+398 ATAGYKD
-405 ENINYA
+405 EDINYA

-436 LEKLKDPI
+436 LEKLRDPI
-444 EECFQNVFQYLDYLS
+444 EECFQEVFQYIDFLS

-467 TRFPQAVNDMSDLI
+467 TRFPQAINDMTDLV
-481 SNYLIEERDKTK
+481 SNYLNEERDKCK
-493 YIVDSVVDMEINYL
+493 YLIDSIVDMEINYL
-507 FTNDYEYL
+507 FTNDYDYL
-515 NNFTTFL
+515 NNFTTFI
-522 PKQQRNNNM
+522 PKQHRQ
-531 PMGGGMQQQGTQGAN
+531 
-546 NQMNNNMGGPGQ
+546 QMNNNS
-558 MNMGM
+558 N
-563 NQERPQPPIDAK
+563 NQNDLNPDPKFDAK
-575 NVFIREIRNRIEA
+575 AIFITEIRNRIEA

-599 SIPKIMGN
+599 SIPKVMGN
-607 YLVKEIEDNMQ
+607 FLVKEIEENMQ
-618 IKLYNK
+618 LKLYNK

-633 LLNEPESVAER
+633 LLSEPESIAER
-644 RKELTAL
+644 RKELNDM

-674 DINDSDIA
+674 NINDSDISNTGNNTNI
-682 PKEEQKPQPKT
+682 KEKEHKDKNENHHQENKIESKTKSEPIKPS
-693 DPFKKEPAKPEPA
+693 PA
-706 LKAQPKFEP
+706 LNKNK
-715 SKTMPSAA
+715 SKGNYT
-723 PQKPAADNKKKGG
+723 
-736 YGNLFG
+736 NLFG

>member
-1 MKGEK
+1 MSKDTGEYND
-6 ANVAAQSDE
+6 NV
-15 DKDNILFKK
+15 LFKK

-86 RLCHINSGDPWA
+86 RLNHINSGEPWA
-98 IFEERKGVKFTDFV
+98 IFEERKGTKFTDFI

-122 DEVCKTDKNIVDKP
+122 DEVCKTNKNIVDKP
-136 IVLNVYSQTCP
+136 IVLNVYSKTCP

-158 RVPVGNQPKNIEEIT
+158 RVPIGDQPKNIEQIT
-173 KNMAVRYIDDPL
+173 KDMCRRYAEDPL

-204 KLAKEI
+204 MLAKEI

-234 KALMGE
+234 KTLMNE
-240 EIPLKLGYVG
+240 EIPLRLGYVG
-250 VKNRSKQDLVNKIPM
+250 VKNRSKQDLINKLSM
-265 SEAARKE
+265 EETTRKE
-272 KTFFKT
+272 KEFFKS
-278 HHVYKN
+278 HPVYKN
-284 MPPGY
+284 IPPGH
-289 LGTDILINKLTKI
+289 LGTDVLINKLTKI
-302 YFKIIRENLPRIVK
+302 YFKIIRENLPRIIK
-316 AINDRVKVAEE
+316 AINERLKTAEE
-327 ELASLGQPMPT
+327 ELQGLGQPMPT

-349 MLNEYCDIFRNIL
+349 MINEYCDIFRKVL
-362 KGKYD
+362 QGKYN
-367 NKRLS
+367 NKRLN
-372 FLKEEG
+372 FLEGEG
-378 GYKIKILYKKLLEE
+378 GFKIKILYKKLLEE

-398 ATAGYTD
+398 ATKGYTD

-444 EECFQNVFQYLDYLS
+444 EECFQNVFQYLDFLS

-467 TRFPQAVNDMSDLI
+467 TRFPQAINDMTDLVT
-481 SNYLIEERDKTK
+481 NYLIEERDKTK
-493 YIVDSVVDMEINYL
+493 YLIDSVVEMEINYL
-507 FTNDYEYL
+507 FTNDAEYL
-515 NNFTTFL
+515 NNFTTFI
-522 PKQQRNNNM
+522 PKNQRPVAPNN
-531 PMGGGMQQQGTQGAN
+531 PPGQPGQPGQGAGN
-546 NQMNNNMGGPGQ
+546 NQN
-558 MNMGM
+558 
-563 NQERPQPPIDAK
+563 EIRPQPPIDAK
-575 NVFIREIRNRIEA
+575 TLFVKEIRNRIEA

-599 SIPKIMGN
+599 SIPKLMGN
-607 YLVKEIEDNMQ
+607 YLIKEIEENMQ
-618 IKLYNK
+618 LKLYNK

-633 LLNEPESVAER
+633 LLCEPESVAER
-644 RKELTAL
+644 RKELNDL

-666 DLMTVMQI
+666 DLMSVMEI
-674 DINDSDIA
+674 NINDEDITSHAKKEEPKKEA
-682 PKEEQKPQPKT
+682 PKPA
-693 DPFKKEPAKPEPA
+693 PAKTE
-706 LKAQPKFEP
+706 
-715 SKTMPSAA
+715 
-723 PQKPAADNKKKGG
+723 PQKPALVGNQDKKKKGG

>member
-1 MKGEK
+1 MSKDT
-6 ANVAAQSDE
+6 AE
-15 DKDNILFKK
+15 DKDNVLFKK

-86 RLCHINSGDPWA
+86 RLCHINHGEPWA

-122 DEVCKTDKNIVDKP
+122 DEVCKTNKNIIDKP

-158 RVPVGNQPKNIEEIT
+158 RVPIGDQPKNIEEIT
-173 KNMAVRYIDDPL
+173 KNMARRYVDDPL

-204 KLAKEI
+204 MLAKEI
-210 DTTGSRTI
+210 DVTGTRTL

-234 KALMGE
+234 KVLMNE

-250 VKNRSKQDLVNKIPM
+250 VKNRSKQDLNNKISM
-265 SEAARKE
+265 AETARKE
-272 KTFFKT
+272 KEFFKS
-278 HHVYKN
+278 HPAYKN
-284 MPPGY
+284 LPAGH
-289 LGTDILINKLTKI
+289 LGTDVLINKLTKI
-302 YFKIIRENLPRIVK
+302 YFRIIRENLPRIVK
-316 AINDRVKVAEE
+316 AINERVKTAEE
-327 ELASLGQPMPT
+327 ELQGLGQPMPT

-349 MLNEYCDIFRNIL
+349 MINEYCDVFRKVL
-362 KGKYD
+362 QGKYN
-367 NKRLS
+367 NKRS
-372 FLKEEG
+372 NFLEGEG
-378 GYKIKILYKKLLEE
+378 GFKIKILYKKLLEE
-392 FTGDYK
+392 FAGDYK

-444 EECFQNVFQYLDYLS
+444 EECFQEVFQYLDFLS
-459 GKILEKTF
+459 GKIMEKTF
-467 TRFPQAVNDMSDLI
+467 TRFPQAVNDMTDLV
-481 SNYLIEERDKTK
+481 SNYLVEERDKTK
-493 YIVDSVVDMEINYL
+493 YLIDCVVDMEINYL
-507 FTNDYEYL
+507 FTNDYDYL
-515 NNFTTFL
+515 NNFTTFI
-522 PKQQRNNNM
+522 PKQSRQSQGSGLNNDKEGKGGNNN
-531 PMGGGMQQQGTQGAN
+531 QSN
-546 NQMNNNMGGPGQ
+546 
-558 MNMGM
+558 
-563 NQERPQPPIDAK
+563 EIKPQPPIDVK
-575 NVFIREIRNRIEA
+575 NIFIKEIRNRIEA

-607 YLVKEIEDNMQ
+607 FLVKEIQENMQ
-618 IKLYNK
+618 LKLYNK

-633 LLNEPESVAER
+633 LLSEPESIAER
-644 RKELTAL
+644 RKELNEM

-666 DLMTVMQI
+666 DLMTVME
-674 DINDSDIA
+674 INISDSDITNTQGS
-682 PKEEQKPQPKT
+682 KKNDEEKKLE
-693 DPFKKEPAKPEPA
+693 KKESKVSIKEKEKEKEKPKAPAKPGA
-706 LKAQPKFEP
+706 G
-715 SKTMPSAA
+715 
-723 PQKPAADNKKKGG
+723 DGKKKGF
-736 YGNLFG
+736 GNLFG

>member
-1 MKGEK
+1 MSKDTG
-6 ANVAAQSDE
+6 DD
-15 DKDNILFKK
+15 DKDNVLFKK

-86 RLCHINSGDPWA
+86 RLCHINSGQPWA
-98 IFEERKGVKFTDFV
+98 VFEERKGVKFTDFV

-122 DEVCKTDKNIVDKP
+122 DEVCKTNKNIIDKP

-158 RVPVGNQPKNIEEIT
+158 RVPIGDQPKNIEQIT
-173 KNMAVRYIDDPL
+173 KDMARRYVEDPL

-204 KLAKEI
+204 MLAKDI
-210 DTTGSRTI
+210 DVAGTRTL

-229 GTDAR
+229 GTDA
-234 KALMGE
+234 KKVLMNE

-250 VKNRSKQDLVNKIPM
+250 VKNRSKQDLNNKISM
-265 SEAARKE
+265 AETQRKE
-272 KTFFKT
+272 REFFKT
-278 HHVYKN
+278 HPVYKN
-284 MPPGY
+284 LPAGH
-289 LGTDILINKLTKI
+289 LGTEVLINKLTKI
-302 YFKIIRENLPRIVK
+302 YFRIIRENLPRIVK
-316 AINDRVKVAEE
+316 AINDRVKTAEE
-327 ELASLGQPMPT
+327 ELQGLGQPMPT

-349 MLNEYCDIFRNIL
+349 MINEYCDVFRKVL
-362 KGKYD
+362 QGKYN
-367 NKRLS
+367 NKRVN
-372 FLKEEG
+372 FLEGEG
-378 GYKIKILYKKLLEE
+378 GFKIKILYKKLLEE

-398 ATAGYTD
+398 ATVGYSD

-444 EECFQNVFQYLDYLS
+444 EECFQEVFQYLDFLS
-459 GKILEKTF
+459 GKIMEKTF
-467 TRFPQAVNDMSDLI
+467 TRFPQAINDMTDLV
-481 SNYLIEERDKTK
+481 SNYLMEERDKTK
-493 YIVDSVVDMEINYL
+493 YLIDSVVDMEINYL
-507 FTNDYEYL
+507 FTNDYDYL
-515 NNFTTFL
+515 NNFTTFI
-522 PKQQRNNNM
+522 PKQARQSQVMNDNKGDGKGGNNNL
-531 PMGGGMQQQGTQGAN
+531 N
-546 NQMNNNMGGPGQ
+546 N
-558 MNMGM
+558 
-563 NQERPQPPIDAK
+563 EIKPQPPIDAK
-575 NVFIREIRNRIEA
+575 NIFINEIRNRIEA

-607 YLVKEIEDNMQ
+607 YLVKEIEENMQ
-618 IKLYNK
+618 LKLYNK

-633 LLNEPESVAER
+633 LLSEPESVAER
-644 RKELTAL
+644 RKELNEM

-658 QKIIRRDP
+658 QKILRRDP

-674 DINDSDIA
+674 NISDNDITSTQA
-682 PKEEQKPQPKT
+682 SKKKEEPKKIEKKDSKPVAEKPKA
-693 DPFKKEPAKPEPA
+693 PPAKPSPA
-706 LKAQPKFEP
+706 PEG
-715 SKTMPSAA
+715 
-723 PQKPAADNKKKGG
+723 DKKKKG

>member
-1 MKGEK
+1 MSKDTAEDSD
-6 ANVAAQSDE
+6 NV
-15 DKDNILFKK
+15 LFKK

-86 RLCHINSGDPWA
+86 RLCHINSGEPWA
-98 IFEERKGVKFTDFV
+98 IFEERKGTKFTDFI

-122 DEVCKTDKNIVDKP
+122 DEVCKTNKNIIDKP

-158 RVPVGNQPKNIEEIT
+158 RVPIGDQPKNIEEIT
-173 KNMAVRYIDDPL
+173 KNMAKRYVDDPL

-210 DTTGSRTI
+210 DTTGSRTL

-234 KALMGE
+234 KALMNE

-250 VKNRSKQDLVNKIPM
+250 VKNRSKQDLINKLSM
-265 SEAARKE
+265 AETSRKE
-272 KTFFKT
+272 KEFFKS
-278 HHVYKN
+278 HPAYKN
-284 MPPGY
+284 LPAGH
-289 LGTDILINKLTKI
+289 LGTDVLINKLTKI
-302 YFKIIRENLPRIVK
+302 YFRIIRENLPKIVK
-316 AINDRVKVAEE
+316 AINERLKSAEE
-327 ELASLGQPMPT
+327 ELQGLGQPMPT

-344 SMLWN
+344 SLLFN
-349 MLNEYCDIFRNIL
+349 MINEYCDLFRKVL
-362 KGKYD
+362 QGKYN
-367 NKRLS
+367 NKRVN
-372 FLKEEG
+372 FLEGEG
-378 GYKIKILYKKLLEE
+378 GFKIKILYKKLLEE

-444 EECFQNVFQYLDYLS
+444 EECFTEVFQYLDFLS

-467 TRFPQAVNDMSDLI
+467 TRFPQAVNDMSDLV
-481 SNYLIEERDKTK
+481 SNYLLEERDKTK
-493 YIVDSVVDMEINYL
+493 YLIDSTVDMEINYL
-507 FTNDYEYL
+507 FTNDYDYL
-515 NNFTTFL
+515 NNFTTFI
-522 PKQQRNNNM
+522 PKQQRQQMQKEGNKDGPGNNNKEKDI
-531 PMGGGMQQQGTQGAN
+531 N
-546 NQMNNNMGGPGQ
+546 
-558 MNMGM
+558 
-563 NQERPQPPIDAK
+563 EFKPQPPVDGK
-575 NVFIREIRNRIEA
+575 TLFVKEIRNRIEA

-607 YLVKEIEDNMQ
+607 YLVKEIEENMQ
-618 IKLYNK
+618 LKLYNK

-633 LLNEPESVAER
+633 LLSEPESIAER
-644 RKELTAL
+644 RKELNDM

-658 QKIIRRDP
+658 QKVIRRDP

-674 DINDSDIA
+674 NINDSDITSQSDNKN
-682 PKEEQKPQPKT
+682 KEEPKKT
-693 DPFKKEPAKPEPA
+693 IEKKESKPIQEKPKPAQPA
-706 LKAQPKFEP
+706 LKPP
-715 SKTMPSAA
+715 SN
-723 PQKPAADNKKKGG
+723 DGKKKN

>member
-1 MKGEK
+1 MSKDTE
-6 ANVAAQSDE
+6 D
-15 DKDNILFKK
+15 DKDNVLFKK

-86 RLCHINSGDPWA
+86 RLCHISTGDPWA
-98 IFEERKGVKFTDFV
+98 VFEERKGTKFTDFV

-122 DEVCKTDKNIVDKP
+122 DEVCGKDKNILDKP

-158 RVPVGNQPKNIEEIT
+158 RVPIGDQPKNIEQIT
-173 KNMAVRYIDDPL
+173 KDMARRYAEDPL

-204 KLAKEI
+204 MLAKEI

-234 KALMGE
+234 KVLLNE

-250 VKNRSKQDLVNKIPM
+250 VKNRSKQDLINKLSM
-265 SEAARKE
+265 AETSRKE
-272 KTFFKT
+272 REFFKS
-278 HHVYKN
+278 HPAYKN
-284 MPPGY
+284 LPAGH
-289 LGTDILINKLTKI
+289 LGTDVLINKLTKI
-302 YFKIIRENLPRIVK
+302 YFRIIRENLPRIIK
-316 AINDRVKVAEE
+316 AINDRVKTAEE
-327 ELASLGQPMPT
+327 ELQGLGQPMPT

-344 SMLWN
+344 SLLWN
-349 MLNEYCDIFRNIL
+349 MINEYCDIFRKVL
-362 KGKYD
+362 QGKCN
-367 NKRLS
+367 NKNLS
-372 FLKEEG
+372 YLDGEG
-378 GYKIKILYKKLLEE
+378 GFKIKILYKKLLEE
-392 FTGDYK
+392 FTGNYK

-444 EECFQNVFQYLDYLS
+444 EECFQNVFQYLDFLS

-467 TRFPQAVNDMSDLI
+467 TRFPQAINDMTDLVT
-481 SNYLIEERDKTK
+481 NYLIEERDKTK
-493 YIVDSVVDMEINYL
+493 YLIDSVVEMEINYL
-507 FTNDYEYL
+507 FTNDYDYL
-515 NNFTTFL
+515 NNFTTFI
-522 PKQQRNNNM
+522 PKHQRPQMNQNNNNS
-531 PMGGGMQQQGTQGAN
+531 QGT
-546 NQMNNNMGGPGQ
+546 GPGQ
-558 MNMGM
+558 
-563 NQERPQPPIDAK
+563 NQGNNEIRPVPPVDAK
-575 NVFIREIRNRIEA
+575 NIFINEIRNRIEA

-607 YLVKEIEDNMQ
+607 FLVKEIQENMQ
-618 IKLYNK
+618 LKLYNK

-633 LLNEPESVAER
+633 LLSEPESVAER
-644 RKELTAL
+644 RKELTEL
-651 IKVMRNA
+651 IKVMKNA

-674 DINDSDIA
+674 NINDSDITAPQQNKNQKDEPKKDSKKTA
-682 PKEEQKPQPKT
+682 PKPEVFKTSGELPKQT
-693 DPFKKEPAKPEPA
+693 QAKP
-706 LKAQPKFEP
+706 
-715 SKTMPSAA
+715 
-723 PQKPAADNKKKGG
+723 ADKKKN

>member
-1 MKGEK
+1 MSKDT
-6 ANVAAQSDE
+6 NDE
-15 DKDNILFKK
+15 NDNILFKK

-42 YIKLPRICSLGTQS
+42 YIKLPRICSFGTQS

-86 RLCHINSGDPWA
+86 RLCHINSGQPWA
-98 IFEERKGVKFTDFV
+98 IFEERKGKKFTDFIE
-112 KVRETIEALT
+112 VRKTIEALT
-122 DEVCKTDKNIVDKP
+122 DEVCGKECNILDKP

-158 RVPVGNQPKNIEEIT
+158 RVPIKGQPANIEEVT
-173 KNMAVRYIDDPL
+173 KNMCRRYADDPL

-210 DTTGSRTI
+210 DTTGSRTL

-234 KALMGE
+234 KALMNE

-250 VKNRSKQDLVNKIPM
+250 VKNRSKQDLIDKIPM
-265 SEAARKE
+265 AEASRKE
-272 KTFFKT
+272 REFFKS
-278 HHVYKN
+278 HPAYKN
-284 MPPGY
+284 LPAGH
-289 LGTDILINKLTKI
+289 LGTDVLINKLTKI
-302 YFKIIRENLPRIVK
+302 YFRIIRENLPRIIK
-316 AINDRVKVAEE
+316 AINDRVKTAEE
-327 ELASLGQPMPT
+327 ELAGLGQPMPT

-344 SMLWN
+344 SLLWN
-349 MLNEYCDIFRNIL
+349 MINEYCDIFRKVLQGKFNN
-362 KGKYD
+362 KGQ
-367 NKRLS
+367 S
-372 FLKEEG
+372 FLEGEG
-378 GYKIKILYKKLLEE
+378 GFKIKILYKKLLEE
-392 FTGDYK
+392 FTGNYK
-398 ATAGYTD
+398 ATAGYRD
-405 ENINYA
+405 EDINYA

-444 EECFQNVFQYLDYLS
+444 EECFQEVFQYLDFLS

-467 TRFPQAVNDMSDLI
+467 TRFPQAVNDMSDLV
-481 SNYLIEERDKTK
+481 SNYLMEERDKTK
-493 YIVDSVVDMEINYL
+493 YLIDSIVEMEINYL
-507 FTNDYEYL
+507 FTNDYDYL
-515 NNFTTFL
+515 NNYTTFI
-522 PKQQRNNNM
+522 PKQSQQNMSNSPSGSDINNKNNINNNNNM
-531 PMGGGMQQQGTQGAN
+531 NNEIKPQQ
-546 NQMNNNMGGPGQ
+546 PF
-558 MNMGM
+558 
-563 NQERPQPPIDAK
+563 DAK
-575 NVFIREIRNRIEA
+575 TIFIKEIRNRIEA

-607 YLVKEIEDNMQ
+607 FLVKEIQENMQ
-618 IKLYNK
+618 LKLYNK

-633 LLNEPESVAER
+633 LLNEPESIAER
-644 RKELTAL
+644 RKELNDM
-651 IKVMRNA
+651 IKVMKNA

-674 DINDSDIA
+674 NINDSDIT
-682 PKEEQKPQPKT
+682 PRKPEKENKKKEEKKQPIEKKDSKPVSEKPK
-693 DPFKKEPAKPEPA
+693 PATPA
-706 LKAQPKFEP
+706 LKP
-715 SKTMPSAA
+715 
-723 PQKPAADNKKKGG
+723 PAGGEKKKNF
-736 YGNLFG
+736 GNLFG